1 MFLGETKTRLR
12 PEISS
17 PVRENQEEGEDEE
30 DEEDTQSMIF
40 ARRQS
45 GGGEERCT
53 PGLSVLWLIPLT
65 IHIQGTYEDL
75 RYN

>member
-12 PEISS
+12 PKISS
-17 PVRENQEEGEDEE
+17 PVRENREEGEDEE

-53 PGLSVLWLIPLT
+53 PGGYSHYLLK
-65 IHIQGTYEDL
+65 GYL
-75 RYN
+75 RATEGCN

>member
-1 MFLGETKTRLR
+1 MFLGVTKTRLR

-17 PVRENQEEGEDEE
+17 PVKDNREDEDEE
-30 DEEDTQSMIF
+30 HTQSMIF

-65 IHIQGTYEDL
+65 IHIQGTYGDL